1 MTILPAHATSE
12 AVQSGIVLR
21 IEGVPYD
28 RWNSAA
34 CDRNLKDFSGSYDFS
49 MRDVRQS
56 NGTFQYAST
65 GPLLKIKLGQKVE
78 VLVDGEVQ
86 IVGFLEGVER
96 DVDESRAEIRISGRD
111 KTGDLVD
118 CAALDDGPA
127 EFKNVKLE
135 EAVKRIAAPYG
146 ITVRSEI
153 DTGEPFARYG
163 LDLSETAFSAIEKG
177 ARGRHALVLSDG
189 VGGIVITRT
198 GKTRAPADLNMPGNV
213 KRSHGKFG
221 HFKRHS
227 KHTVHGQGEK
237 AGKSRSG
244 KPLDSTAEPLS
255 PGDRHEG
262 DGSATAM
269 ERKGTAAKGV
279 AADDEIKR
287 HRPIVHL
294 ARTKSDHASAND
306 EADGRMR
313 KARAESEELTHTV
326 VGFGVD
332 GKLWKVN
339 QMASVSDDYQDIYRD
354 LLITRVKNRQDEGG
368 KLTELTLM
376 SPEAFD
382 KLPVGKR
389 RTNAKGKGKKKKS
402 GPLDGTAKGL

>member
-1 MTILPAHATSE
+1 MTILPVYAA
-12 AVQSGIVLR
+12 ANAFLSGITLR
-21 IEGVPYD
+21 IDGVVYD
-28 RWNSAA
+28 RWNSAE
-34 CDRNLKDFSGSYDFS
+34 CERNLKDFSGSYDFS
-49 MRDVRQS
+49 MRDVFQS

-65 GPLLKIKLGQKVE
+65 GPLLKIKLGLKIE

-86 IVGFLEGVER
+86 LVGFLEGLER
-96 DVDESRAEIRISGRD
+96 DIDDSRAEIRISGRD

-146 ITVRSEI
+146 LTVRTEV

-177 ARGRHALVLSDG
+177 TRGRHVLVLSDG

-198 GKTRAPADLNMPGNV
+198 GKTRAPADLVMPGNV
-213 KRSHGKFG
+213 IHSRMKLG
-221 HFKRHS
+221 HTNRHS

-255 PGDRHEG
+255 AGDRHDG

-269 ERKGTAAKGV
+269 ERKGTAAKGIAV
-279 AADDEIKR
+279 DDEIKR

-294 ARTKSDHASAND
+294 ARTKADKTAATD

-313 KARAESEELTHTV
+313 KSRAESEELMHTV
-326 VGFGVD
+326 KGFGVG
-332 GKLWKVN
+332 GKLWRVN
-339 QMASVSDDYQDIYRD
+339 QMASVSDDFQDLYRD

-368 KLTELTLM
+368 GKTEMTLM

-389 RTNAKGKGKKKKS
+389 RTNAKGKGKKKS